1 MQSLQIMEG
10 LIGTAC
16 ALACLYYA
24 RQGSFAT
31 QPQSSPQA
39 APPWHSALGEYARKN
54 PFAAVFGAL
63 ALGFLLSSW
72 SMVALPRAPLAQSR
86 TVERW
91 HTVTRAVADPA
102 QNAKIATLQAT
113 LNTDNTA
120 IAAQKSEI
128 DRLKQLLAKPA
139 FTRSSTRHRNL
150 RAAADMANAS
160 PAEAN
165 ENTIAPAGNANSTP
179 RSTVEG
185 GATSANAGTGTIPVA
200 SPSNPGNAIPAGNGT
215 ATNAVSPASPNP
227 APPNPASAVPH

>member
-1 MQSLQIMEG
+1 MASLQIMEG
-10 LIGTAC
+10 LIGTVC

-31 QPQSSPQA
+31 QPQSSSQA

-72 SMVALPRAPLAQSR
+72 SMVALPRTPLPQSR
-86 TVERW
+86 TIERW
-91 HTVTRAVADPA
+91 HTVTRNIADPA

-113 LNTDNTA
+113 INTDNAA

-139 FTRSSTRHRNL
+139 FGRNTTRRRSV
-150 RAAADMANAS
+150 RAPADMASAG
-160 PAEAN
+160 PAEVN
-165 ENTIAPAGNANSTP
+165 QNTIPPAGNANLNL
-179 RSTVEG
+179 RSTVDG
-185 GATSANAGTGTIPVA
+185 GAAGANAGTGTVPAA
-200 SPSNPGNAIPAGNGT
+200 SPSNPGSAIPAGNGT

-227 APPNPASAVPH
+227 TPPNPASPVPH